1 MTFAHPWVLL
11 LLAVPV
17 LLAWTVVARAPGIVS
32 PTDHTADRASARGRA
47 GRWTGRMLGMFDAVP
62 LLLLAVAI
70 TVLAGPQTLKQPR
83 RERSLTNIQICL
95 DVSGSMTGRNYEL
108 AKSSIED
115 FTRAREGDAFGLTL
129 FGVEQI
135 RWMPITKDLDAVR
148 NALPFANPENQP
160 SHMGGTMIGAALR
173 FCLRNMLAEAQTGD
187 RLIVLV
193 SDGMSAD
200 LGNGEAEKVGEELK
214 DAGITVFHV
223 HIDETDVPA
232 EVRDLVEVT
241 GGEAFAATD
250 GSSLKAIFTH
260 IDRMKPAR
268 FAPAGTVP
276 LDEFR
281 PFALLALA
289 LAGLHAAGLLFA
301 RYTPW

>member
-1 MTFAHPWVLL
+1 LTFAHPWVLL

-17 LLAWTVVARAPGIVS
+17 LLAWTAIARAPGIVS
-32 PTDHTADRASARGRA
+32 PADHAAAGAPTRRTAWLARAL
-47 GRWTGRMLGMFDAVP
+47 TFFDLVP
-62 LLLLAVAI
+62 LALLAVGIAM
-70 TVLAGPQTLKQPR
+70 LAGPQTLQHPR

-95 DVSGSMTGRNYEL
+95 DVSGSMVGRNYEL

-129 FGVEQI
+129 FGVQQI
-135 RWMPITKDLDAVR
+135 RWMPLTKDLNAIR
-148 NALPFANPENQP
+148 NALPFADPSNQP
-160 SHMGGTMIGAALR
+160 SHMGGTMIGSALR
-173 FCLRNMLAEAQTGD
+173 FCLGNMRAEAKDGD

-200 LGNGEAEKVGEELK
+200 LGGGEADAIGEELK
-214 DAGITVFHV
+214 AAGITVFHI

-232 EVRDLVEVT
+232 DVRDLVEAT

-250 GSSLKAIFTH
+250 TQSLKAIFKH

-281 PFALLALA
+281 PFALAALA
-289 LAGLHAAGLLFA
+289 LAGLHGIGLLFA

>member
-11 LLAVPV
+11 FLAVPV
-17 LLAWTVVARAPGIVS
+17 LLAWTVIARAPGLVS
-32 PTDHTADRASARGRA
+32 PADHAARDGQQRPRPWLA
-47 GRWTGRMLGMFDAVP
+47 RVLGFFDAVP
-62 LLLLAVAI
+62 LVLLAVAI
-70 TVLAGPQTLKQPR
+70 AVLAGPQTLQQPR

-108 AKSSIED
+108 ATTSIED
-115 FTRAREGDAFGLTL
+115 FTRARAGDAFGLTL

-135 RWMPITKDLDAVR
+135 RWMPITKDLDAIR

-173 FCLRNMLAEAQTGD
+173 FCLRNMLAEARTGD
-187 RLIVLV
+187 RMIVLV

-200 LGNGEAEKVGEELK
+200 LGGGEAEKVGEELK

-223 HIDETDVPA
+223 HIDETDVPS
-232 EVRDLVEVT
+232 EVRDLVEIT

-250 GSSLKAIFTH
+250 GGSLKAIFTH

-268 FAPAGTVP
+268 FAPVGTVP

-281 PFALLALA
+281 PFALVALA